1 MSPRADLG
9 ERIVCH
15 NCSAKY
21 YTLNRADPACPSCS
35 TKPLREEVDPIQA
48 AMEGISDLPR
58 PKQDPDPAPAEP
70 AENTEAAAEE
80 EDEEEGF
87 SGDLGDLGDIEP
99 QEED

>member
-21 YTLNRADPACPSCS
+21 YTLNRADPACPSCN
-35 TKPLREEVDPIQA
+35 TKPLKEEIDPIQA
-48 AMEGISDLPR
+48 AMDGISDMPR
-58 PKQDPDPAPAEP
+58 PKQEPEPAPADTQDLTD
-70 AENTEAAAEE
+70 ASV

-87 SGDLGDLGDIEP
+87 SGDLGDLGDIEME
-99 QEED
+99 EED